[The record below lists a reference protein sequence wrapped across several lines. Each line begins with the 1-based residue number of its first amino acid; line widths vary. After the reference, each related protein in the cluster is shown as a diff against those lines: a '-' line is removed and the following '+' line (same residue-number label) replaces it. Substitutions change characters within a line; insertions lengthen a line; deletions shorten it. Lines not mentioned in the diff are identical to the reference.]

1 MLFFY
6 VALCACV
13 RACVGN
19 ATSHVWPLGALAEL
33 LDNSQDRE
41 CGSTKVEVDAYVLNP
56 SRDKGGYCI
65 TVQDDGVGMDRSS
78 LNNMLSFGFSDKEHV
93 SGNVGRFGIG
103 FKSGSM
109 RLADDAFILTKKDGL
124 AHCALLSQTFL
135 DAVAA
140 DDILIPM
147 FSWKIEDEGKRYVA
161 LEPTDAT
168 EWSSNMAI
176 IENYCFTKSEKELLE
191 EMDKIQGSHGTRVV
205 LFNLRKRDSNG
216 EGGKEHE
223 FDFSVKNDIR
233 MLGDT
238 EDAKNKGLSSK
249 NTSRRP
255 VFQQHRDGQ
264 QATLDV
270 PEDYSLRS
278 YMEVL
283 YLRPRCAFYLRG
295 EKIVPRCPISRLTKE
310 YYVFPEYKPKG
321 LAYGITVHCGYIEEN
336 SKLCGFH
343 IYNKNRLIRLYQRF
357 ASQLQANTMMKDMLG
372 VIEADCLEPTHNK
385 QAFKESDMAYHRMKK
400 HVTQCMNDYYF
411 GVQNLRSAGKNG
423 RERIVGKAVTRPGR
437 QKGKL
442 SLGKKRKAARE
453 DFVEDASGA
462 DTEDSKLMN
471 AAKANRPINRYKAIL
486 QRLMTDKNAFPFLEK
501 VDPIALDIPDYL
513 DIISHPM
520 DFGTIF
526 KRLEPEDE
534 NGVPLETTYYTDAD
548 PDKFANDV
556 RLVFANAF
564 TYNKPDELV
573 YIQAEK
579 LAQLFEREWVYK
591 FPASAYSAGGKLQ
604 PEMLKNKMKNLIE
617 TEKRLKKNAKKK
629 RKKTAVKK
637 EQEAAATTTTT
648 TTTAGDVRT
657 ENCTDA
663 KPATAGDVKTENYT
677 NAKPATADATPATAE
692 AKPATA
698 DANGEVLKETPMEV
712 EEEEL
717 QDEEDDDEDEDEGPA
732 NPDDE
737 LNVQV
742 VLDTYDDRAKKK
754 WMEAQVEEVL
764 EMKQKM
770 RNQSDIVVK
779 QQSRI
784 ADLEQELKDAHDKK
798 RGSKNSKS
806 SQKQFEPPKQFVD
819 PDKSLILN
827 QLNEARQQIIDQ
839 RLKIQ
844 KLQKAAQT
852 RNGNMLNQAIQPL
865 PAGLENLVKE
875 GESNKLIRMD
885 NTCIGV
891 EQKELLQALHAATD
905 KLEKQYTLLQLER
918 QRAIGL
924 EQRLKEE
931 HERAQQIQK
940 LIENGQQQ
948 EQR

>member
-1 MLFFY
+1 M
-6 VALCACV
+6 
-13 RACVGN
+13 
-19 ATSHVWPLGALAEL
+19 WPLGALAEL

-41 CGSTKVEVDAYVLNP
+41 CGSTRVEVDAYVLNP

-65 TVQDDGVGMDRSS
+65 TVQDDGVGMDRAR
-78 LNNMLSFGFSDKEHV
+78 LNNMLSFGFSDKEHL

-109 RLADDAFILTKKDGL
+109 RLADDALILTKRDGM
-124 AHCALLSQTFL
+124 AHCALLSQSFL
-135 DAVAA
+135 DAIGA

-147 FSWKIEDEGKRYVA
+147 FSWKMEDGGRYVA
-161 LEPTDAT
+161 SEPTDAT

-176 IENYCFTKSEKELLE
+176 IENYCFTKSEKELLT

-205 LFNLRKRDSNG
+205 LFNLRKREGESNG
-216 EGGKEHE
+216 EGEREHE
-223 FDFSVKNDIR
+223 FDFSVGNDIR

-238 EDAKNKGLSSK
+238 EDKNNRGLSSK

-270 PEDYSLRS
+270 PEDYSLRA

-295 EKIVPRCPISRLTKE
+295 EKIQPRCPISRLTKE

-357 ASQLQANTMMKDMLG
+357 ASQLQANCMMKDMLG

-423 RERIVGKAVTRPGR
+423 RERVVGKAVTRP
-437 QKGKL
+437 KGKL
-442 SLGKKRKAARE
+442 SLGKKRKQAAT
-453 DFVEDASGA
+453 DIIEDAPGAGA

-486 QRLMTDKNAFPFLEK
+486 QRLMSDRNAFPFLEK

-534 NGVPLETTYYTDAD
+534 HGVPLETTYYTDSD
-548 PDKFANDV
+548 PSKFANDV

-564 TYNKPDELV
+564 TYNKPSELV
-573 YIQAEK
+573 YVQAEK

-591 FPASAYSAGGKLQ
+591 FPSSAYGAGGSLQ
-604 PEMLKNKMKNLIE
+604 PEMLKNKIKNLLE
-617 TEKRLKKNAKKK
+617 TEKMLKKNANKK
-629 RKKTAVKK
+629 RKKMAAAAAAAAAEVKK
-637 EQEAAATTTTT
+637 EQPT
-648 TTTAGDVRT
+648 GDVL
-657 ENCTDA
+657 
-663 KPATAGDVKTENYT
+663 KTENGT
-677 NAKPATADATPATAE
+677 
-692 AKPATA
+692 ATA
-698 DANGEVLKETPMEV
+698 DANGEAAKATPMEV
-712 EEEEL
+712 EGEDLE
-717 QDEEDDDEDEDEGPA
+717 DGDDDDDDDDEGPA

-737 LNVQV
+737 LNVQI
-742 VLDTYDDRAKKK
+742 VLDTYDDAAKKK

-770 RNQSDIVVK
+770 RNQSTIVIE
-779 QQSRI
+779 QQTKI
-784 ADLEQELKDAHDKK
+784 ANLEQNLKNAIQDLDVASLK
-798 RGSKNSKS
+798 RGSKGSKKQVDAANSHI
-806 SQKQFEPPKQFVD
+806 V
-819 PDKSLILN
+819 N
-827 QLNEARQQIIDQ
+827 QLAEARQQIIDQ
-839 RLKIQ
+839 RLRIQ
-844 KLQKAAQT
+844 KLQKAAQV
-852 RNGNMLNQAIQPL
+852 RNGNTLNQAIQPV
-865 PAGLENLVKE
+865 PAGLENLAKQ
-875 GESNKLIRMD
+875 GEQNQIIRMD
-885 NTCIGV
+885 DANIGV

-918 QRAIGL
+918 QRAKGL
-924 EQRLKEE
+924 EEKLKEE
-931 HERAQQIQK
+931 HDKAQQIQR
-940 LIENGQQQ
+940 LIGNSGAN
-948 EQR
+948 

>member
-1 MLFFY
+1 M
-6 VALCACV
+6 
-13 RACVGN
+13 
-19 ATSHVWPLGALAEL
+19 WPLGALAEL

-56 SRDKGGYCI
+56 SRDKDGYCI
-65 TVQDDGVGMDRSS
+65 TVQDDGVGMDRAR
-78 LNNMLSFGFSDKEHV
+78 LNNMLSFGFSDKEHL

-109 RLADDAFILTKKDGL
+109 RLADDALILTKREGM

-135 DAVAA
+135 DAIGA

-147 FSWKIEDEGKRYVA
+147 FSWKMEDGGRYVA
-161 LEPTDAT
+161 SEPTDAT

-176 IENYCFTKSEKELLE
+176 IENYCFTKSEKELLQ

-205 LFNLRKRDSNG
+205 LFNLRKRDSDSTG
-216 EGGKEHE
+216 EGVREHE
-223 FDFSVKNDIR
+223 FDFSVANDIR

-238 EDAKNKGLSSK
+238 ENSKNRGLSSK

-270 PEDYSLRS
+270 PEDYSLRA

-283 YLRPRCAFYLRG
+283 YLRPRCEFYLRG
-295 EKIVPRCPISRLTKE
+295 EKIQPRCPISRLTKE

-357 ASQLQANTMMKDMLG
+357 ASQLQANCMMKDMLG

-423 RERIVGKAVTRPGR
+423 RERVVGKAVSRP
-437 QKGKL
+437 KGKL
-442 SLGKKRKAARE
+442 SLGKKRKATT
-453 DFVEDASGA
+453 DYTEDASGA

-486 QRLMTDKNAFPFLEK
+486 QRLMADRNAFPFLEK

-513 DIISHPM
+513 DIITHPM
-520 DFGTIF
+520 DFGTIL

-534 NGVPLETTYYTDAD
+534 NGVPLETTYYTDAE
-548 PDKFANDV
+548 PEKFANDV

-564 TYNKPDELV
+564 TYNKPSELV
-573 YIQAEK
+573 YVQAEK

-591 FPASAYSAGGKLQ
+591 FPASAYGAGGTLQ
-604 PEMLKNKMKNLIE
+604 PEMLKNKIKNLME
-617 TEKRLKKNAKKK
+617 TEKMLKKNAKKK
-629 RKKTAVKK
+629 RKKATVKEEQPAGEVVKK
-637 EQEAAATTTTT
+637 ENGTAA
-648 TTTAGDVRT
+648 
-657 ENCTDA
+657 
-663 KPATAGDVKTENYT
+663 
-677 NAKPATADATPATAE
+677 
-692 AKPATA
+692 A
-698 DANGEVLKETPMEV
+698 DANGEAAKATPMEV
-712 EEEEL
+712 AGEGEGE
-717 QDEEDDDEDEDEGPA
+717 DEDEDEDEDGPPA

-742 VLDTYDDRAKKK
+742 VLDTYDDAAKKK

-770 RNQSDIVVK
+770 RNQSTVVIE
-779 QQSRI
+779 QQTKI
-784 ADLEQELKDAHDKK
+784 ANLEQQLKNARQDLDVASLK
-798 RGSKNSKS
+798 RGSKGSKKQMEAENSHI
-806 SQKQFEPPKQFVD
+806 V
-819 PDKSLILN
+819 N
-827 QLNEARQQIIDQ
+827 QLAEAREQIMEQ
-839 RLKIQ
+839 RIRIQ
-844 KLQKAAQT
+844 KLQKAAQV
-852 RNGNMLNQAIQPL
+852 RNGNTLNQSIQPI
-865 PAGLENLVKE
+865 PAGLENLAVQ
-875 GESNKLIRMD
+875 GEQNQIIRMD
-885 NTCIGV
+885 DSNIGV

-918 QRAIGL
+918 QRAKGL
-924 EQRLKEE
+924 EEKLKEE
-931 HERAQQIQK
+931 HEKAQQIQR
-940 LIENGQQQ
+940 LIGSSAK
-948 EQR
+948 